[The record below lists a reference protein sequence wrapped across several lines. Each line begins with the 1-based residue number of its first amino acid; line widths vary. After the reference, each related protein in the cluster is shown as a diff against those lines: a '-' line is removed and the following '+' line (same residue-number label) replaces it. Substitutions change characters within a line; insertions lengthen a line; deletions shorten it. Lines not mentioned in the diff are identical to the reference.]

1 MAAFQFLNPAP
12 VLFTI
17 NGVEPVAG
25 GTLSFFDEGTTNPR
39 NTWSDPALTTLNA
52 NPLVLDA
59 GGRSSAAIW
68 LDGDYTV
75 VLRDAIGD
83 EVWSRIVRSDVVA
96 GLSIPALAPGFLT
109 NDLTNLIWQ
118 ARLEVPDPTGSAG
131 YYLSTDGTGIFWKS
145 VNSAV
150 AVVQG
155 VITHQTV
162 TAAASTTI
170 DLALGLAV
178 TLNQAVSITTLAFT
192 NIPAT
197 GAFVLSIRR
206 VKDASA
212 TARTITWP
220 ASVLWPAGAA
230 PTLSSTTG
238 AVDEFS
244 LKYSGSNFTGTYQ
257 LAFA

>member
-1 MAAFQFLNPAP
+1 MAAFQFVNPAP

-17 NGVEPVAG
+17 NGVAPVAG
-25 GTLSFFDEGTTNPR
+25 GALHFFDEGTTNPR
-39 NTWSDPALTTLNA
+39 NTWSDPALTILNT
-52 NPLVLDA
+52 NPVILDA
-59 GGRSSAAIW
+59 GGRSSVALW

-75 VLRDAIGD
+75 VLRDALGD

-96 GLSIPALAPGFLT
+96 GLSIPTLAPGFLT

-118 ARLEVPDPTGSAG
+118 EILLIPDPTGSTG
-131 YYLSTDGTGIFWKS
+131 FFLSTDGTNLLWKS
-145 VNSAV
+145 INST
-150 AVVQG
+150 VQG
-155 VITHQTV
+155 VTTHQVV

-170 DLALGLAV
+170 DLSLGLAV
-178 TLNQAVSITTLAFT
+178 TLNQAVNIDTLAFT
-192 NIPAT
+192 NIPAA

-212 TARTITWP
+212 TARTIAWP
-220 ASVLWPAGAA
+220 ASVKWPGGAA
-230 PTLSSTTG
+230 PTLTSLSG

-244 LKYSGSNFTGTYQ
+244 LKYSGTTFTGTYQ